1 MEALILTAG
10 KGTRLYPLTKNLPK
24 PLIPVAGKPLIC
36 HILDVLEK
44 RVNRVI
50 VVIGYESEQIK
61 DMIDKLDYSFDVQ
74 WVIQQEQLGTGHAVK
89 ICEQNIDSSHFLMM
103 YGDILT
109 TPNVIKDILTLGQ
122 NYDHSEGVIATLE
135 TTGGVLNISTTS
147 VQTITP

>member
-50 VVIGYESEQIK
+50 VVIGYESEQIQ
-61 DMIDKLDYSFDVQ
+61 DTIDKLDYSFDVQ

-89 ICEQNIDSSHFLMM
+89 ICEQDINSSHFLMM

-122 NYDHSEGVIATLE
+122 NYDHSEGVIAT
-135 TTGGVLNISTTS
+135 
-147 VQTITP
+147 